1 MIEVRTLIRAFACID
16 LADPG
21 RSDTNPDYRNPA
33 SPDALASLPPWEN
46 PPKARTSTDSSV
58 VATPSASS
66 SMTSMRTVAEAQAQG
81 GSSGLQQMQT
91 MPTISSP
98 RSPSVPTSPTRARSM
113 SDLLSEHEKL
123 KNQGRSLDRIQ
134 HIRNNMMTLSIAGSV
149 SSDQLHTSVPTSSEK
164 LSGSE
169 EVADPKE
176 AEQKPSRPTQ
186 WATLDEL
193 LDKLIFLAVSG
204 DGT

>member
-16 LADPG
+16 FADPG

-46 PPKARTSTDSSV
+46 PPKARTSTDSSA
-58 VATPSASS
+58 VATPTASS
-66 SMTSMRTVAEAQAQG
+66 SMTSMRTVAESQAQG
-81 GSSGLQQMQT
+81 GSSRLQQMPT

-123 KNQGRSLDRIQ
+123 KNQGDRIQ
-134 HIRNNMMTLSIAGSV
+134 NVRNNMMTLSITGSV
-149 SSDQLHTSVPTSSEK
+149 SSDQLHTTVPTSSEK
-164 LSGSE
+164 LSGGE
-169 EVADPKE
+169 EVVDPKE

>member
-1 MIEVRTLIRAFACID
+1 
-16 LADPG
+16 
-21 RSDTNPDYRNPA
+21 
-33 SPDALASLPPWEN
+33 
-46 PPKARTSTDSSV
+46 
-58 VATPSASS
+58 
-66 SMTSMRTVAEAQAQG
+66 
-81 GSSGLQQMQT
+81 
-91 MPTISSP
+91 
-98 RSPSVPTSPTRARSM
+98 M

-134 HIRNNMMTLSIAGSV
+134 NIRNNMMTLSIAGSV

-164 LSGSE
+164 LGGSE